1 MFTSLIKAVSVVVDL
16 PVAIVSDVVTLGG
29 VTNDKS
35 ETYTSKAAGRFVE
48 NVSNAATPDK

>member
-1 MFTSLIKAVSVVVDL
+1 MFTSLMKAVSVVVDL